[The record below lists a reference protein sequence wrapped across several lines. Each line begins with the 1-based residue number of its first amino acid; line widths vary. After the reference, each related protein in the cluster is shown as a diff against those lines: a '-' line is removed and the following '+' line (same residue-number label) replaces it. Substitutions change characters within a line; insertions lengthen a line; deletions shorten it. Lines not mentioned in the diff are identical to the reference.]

1 MFLFAAGS
9 SRIES
14 KGNGVVVATDCPG
27 AARAA
32 CAKKAVR
39 GRFVTTWANFA
50 LSLPTIRYLCMPMS
64 NGLVKRRVFLMQ
76 QKRLN
81 GLASALQ
88 GPTPDS
94 FTSTSSCRNRDAQ
107 RPSQQAVAA
116 SEDDIPP
123 PI

>member
-1 MFLFAAGS
+1 
-9 SRIES
+9 
-14 KGNGVVVATDCPG
+14 
-27 AARAA
+27 
-32 CAKKAVR
+32 
-39 GRFVTTWANFA
+39 
-50 LSLPTIRYLCMPMS
+50 MPIS
-64 NGLVKRRVFLMQ
+64 NGLVERRVFFTQ
-76 QKRLN
+76 QQERLN

-116 SEDDIPP
+116 SEDDRPP